1 MDISRLADKLR
12 SQNFGANDS
21 AILSAINHPL
31 TAAQK
36 GADWFA
42 GQMNRATN
50 IPDQYD
56 NPNPLAG
63 YTPEQQVGGALNLAG
78 LAMTGPAP
86 FGPKG
91 AGGTFGAIPV
101 SHGSP
106 HGPFKEFDL
115 SELGTGA
122 GAQAYGHG
130 IYFGE
135 GYNSPVAMKY
145 VPRNKQLENK
155 LQALYDVAEK
165 RNQWPSMEVYE
176 QYMLNKAPED
186 VEKYLTEAMPDYSKS
201 EQMAMKQ
208 ANEAAKKAYQGQKGS
223 YLYNADLK
231 WTDPAKEAE
240 MPMSKE
246 HFLHWDKPIS
256 EQSDYVLKSLLNSD
270 DAWREYVSGMKPEYK
285 SLAENMASGKKPVY
299 GDEGFENW
307 QKLQKAYPDL
317 DHNEIHDV
325 KHRVFPQTDD
335 MDFLLGALS
344 GKASGSGVK
353 GGAGYDIYSSLGGGE
368 DASNYL
374 NSIGIPGIRYFEPDA
389 GTGSNIENLIAF
401 DPKTANI
408 LSINSKKIA
417 NKLRGK

>member
-21 AILSAINHPL
+21 VILSAINHPL

-42 GQMNRATN
+42 GQVNRAAN
-50 IPDQYD
+50 IPEQYD

-91 AGGTFGAIPV
+91 SGGTLGAIPV

-135 GYNSPVAMKY
+135 GYNSPVAMRY
-145 VPRNKQLENK
+145 VPRNEKLENK
-155 LQALYDVAEK
+155 LQDLYDIAEK
-165 RNQWPSMEVYE
+165 RNQYPSMEVYE

-186 VEKYLTEAMPDYSKS
+186 VEKYLTEVLPDYSKS

-208 ANEAAKKAYQGQKGS
+208 ANELAKKAYQGQKGS

-246 HFLHWDKPIS
+246 HFLHWDKPLS
-256 EQSDYVLKSLLNSD
+256 EQSDYVKNALLDS
-270 DAWREYVSGMKPEYK
+270 KIK
-285 SLAENMASGKKPVY
+285 
-299 GDEGFENW
+299 GD
-307 QKLQKAYPDL
+307 L
-317 DHNEIHDV
+317 
-325 KHRVFPQTDD
+325 
-335 MDFLLGALS
+335 
-344 GKASGSGVK
+344 
-353 GGAGYDIYSSLGGGE
+353 GYDIYSSLGGGE
-368 DASNYL
+368 EASNYL
-374 NSIGIPGIRYFEPDA
+374 NSIGIPGMRYFEPDA
-389 GTGSNIENLIAF
+389 GTGSNVENLIAF
-401 DPKTANI
+401 DPKIADI